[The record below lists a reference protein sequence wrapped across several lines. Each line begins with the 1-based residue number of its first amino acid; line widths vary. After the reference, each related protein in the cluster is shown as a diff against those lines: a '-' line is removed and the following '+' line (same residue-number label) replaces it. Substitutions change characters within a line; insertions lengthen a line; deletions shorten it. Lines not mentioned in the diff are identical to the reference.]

1 MFGDN
6 QKACLFYSTPC
17 MSFFNSLFINMT
29 TTPAIAGI
37 IANKIKNVLKLYS
50 SENLPTNPP
59 NDPAALL
66 PMAIAKYHIPNIKAI
81 ILPGTNFDT

>member
-1 MFGDN
+1 MLGDN
-6 QKACLFYSTPC
+6 QKAYLFYSTPC
-17 MSFFNSLFINMT
+17 ISFFNNLFINIT
-29 TTPAIAGI
+29 TTPATAGI
-37 IANKIKNVLKLYS
+37 MANNIKKVLKLYS
-50 SENLPTNPP
+50 SENFPTNPP